1 MSGALGQHAL
11 ALPSVVLWYRVLAR
25 PCARRRPCLASAP
38 VSHLVRA
45 KAPLRISFAGGGT
58 DVPPFPERE
67 GGSVLSSTINR
78 YAWGTL
84 RPRDDGQICIN
95 SLDFGVSL
103 AYASRDHLTYDG
115 QMDLAKA
122 AIKRLAGGHDVGYD
136 LFLHT
141 DAPPGSGLGSSSAMM
156 VTLVGLLKEFHGLTL
171 TDYEVAEVAY
181 SIERLDLGIKGGM
194 QDQYAAAFGGF
205 NFIEFMADRVIVNQL
220 KVSRD
225 ILNELEYNLLIGNT
239 GKLRLSSHIIDD
251 QVQRYEAGD
260 AEANAAL
267 REIKALSVEMK
278 NALLHRRLDD
288 FGALLDEEWRHK
300 RRMSPRISSPEL
312 DDLYAVARQ
321 EGAIGGKITG
331 AGGGGYLMLYCRFDR
346 KHAIRERL
354 REMGVWMSEVS
365 LEPLGLQ
372 TWRVNGK
379 VGS

>member
-1 MSGALGQHAL
+1 MADTLI
-11 ALPSVVLWYRVLAR
+11 
-25 PCARRRPCLASAP
+25 
-38 VSHLVRA
+38 RA

-58 DVPPFPERE
+58 DVSPFPERE
-67 GGSVLSSTINR
+67 GGVVLSSTINR

-103 AYASRDHLTYDG
+103 AYASREHLDYDG

-122 AIKRLAGGHDVGYD
+122 AIKRLAGDHTVGYD

-156 VTLVGLLKEFHGLTL
+156 VALVGLLKEFHGMPL
-171 TDYEVAEVAY
+171 TDYEVAQVAY
-181 SIERLDLGIKGGM
+181 DIERVDLGIKGGM

-205 NFIEFMADRVIVNQL
+205 NFIEFMADRVLVNQL
-220 KVSRD
+220 KVSQD
-225 ILNELEYNLLIGNT
+225 IQNELEYNLLVGNT

-251 QVQRYEAGD
+251 QIRRYEQGD
-260 AEANAAL
+260 TDANEAL
-267 REIKALSVEMK
+267 REIKALTLEMK
-278 NALLHRRLDD
+278 TALLHRRLDE
-288 FGALLDEEWRHK
+288 FGRLLDLEWQHK

-312 DDLYAVARQ
+312 DELYATARR

-331 AGGGGYLMLYCRFDR
+331 AGGGGYMLLYCQFDR
-346 KHAIRERL
+346 KRAVRDRMREL
-354 REMGVWMSEVS
+354 GVWMSEVS

-372 TWRVNGK
+372 TWRVNGQ
-379 VGS
+379 VGR